1 MTTLLM
7 AFGNVIDI
15 KMAKNRYD
23 FVRVI
28 IFFRIFASDMKTK
41 QRKDYENK
49 TYTYMHTVDNGSDF
63 SLRPI
68 G

>member
-1 MTTLLM
+1 MTTSLM

-41 QRKDYENK
+41 Q
-49 TYTYMHTVDNGSDF
+49 
-63 SLRPI
+63 
-68 G
+68 

>member
-1 MTTLLM
+1 
-7 AFGNVIDI
+7 
-15 KMAKNRYD
+15 MAKNRYD

-49 TYTYMHTVDNGSDF
+49 TYTYMHAIAYRIDF

>member
-1 MTTLLM
+1 
-7 AFGNVIDI
+7 
-15 KMAKNRYD
+15 MAKKRYD

-28 IFFRIFASDMKTK
+28 IFFRIFANDMKTK